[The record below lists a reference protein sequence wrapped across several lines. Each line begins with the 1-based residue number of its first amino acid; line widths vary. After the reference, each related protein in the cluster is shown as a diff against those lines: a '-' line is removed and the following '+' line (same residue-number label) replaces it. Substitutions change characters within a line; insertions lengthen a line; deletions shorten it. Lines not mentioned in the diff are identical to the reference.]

1 MSSYIPNLVSLGSTV
16 FELSCEKTDR
26 HADWRTHGAD
36 RYNRAPLY
44 GAGMG
49 SDEDDEV
56 GDDGDTETLM
66 ECTLPSCFRDE
77 SL

>member
-1 MSSYIPNLVSLGSTV
+1 
-16 FELSCEKTDR
+16 
-26 HADWRTHGAD
+26 
-36 RYNRAPLY
+36 
-44 GAGMG
+44 MG

-56 GDDGDTETLM
+56 GDDGDAETLM